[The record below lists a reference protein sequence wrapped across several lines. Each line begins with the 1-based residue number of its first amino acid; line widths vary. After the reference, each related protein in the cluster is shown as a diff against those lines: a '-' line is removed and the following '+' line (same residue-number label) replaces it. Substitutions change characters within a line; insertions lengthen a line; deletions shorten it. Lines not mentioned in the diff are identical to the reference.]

1 MKEKP
6 GFSSLRMPQWD
17 LQLTVIYKQSSTGP
31 IGLLPIRAKPYRSL
45 ADSDLPCSIGRER
58 EIATNQHAGS
68 IATATPRDLDPM
80 VPETPVHGGFN
91 I

>member
-1 MKEKP
+1 M
-6 GFSSLRMPQWD
+6 GF
-17 LQLTVIYKQSSTGP
+17 TAVIYKQSSTGP
-31 IGLLPIRAKPYRSL
+31 IGLLFIRAKPYRPL

-58 EIATNQHAGS
+58 ERATNQHAGS

>member
-1 MKEKP
+1 M
-6 GFSSLRMPQWD
+6 D
-17 LQLTVIYKQSSTGP
+17 LQLTAIYKQSLTGP

-45 ADSDLPCSIGRER
+45 ADSDLPCSSGRER
-58 EIATNQHAGS
+58 EIATNQHAGN
-68 IATATPRDLDPM
+68 IATATPRDLDLM